1 MIQLHPIRR
10 IFAAQIHSNSFSI
23 AMMTSKI
30 LNALG
35 RCPLFRGLTQA
46 EIETMMEGV
55 AYRLVAFEKK
65 DIYALT
71 GYPCRYADIIVSGEM
86 VARMAGLSGKSV
98 EVSRLVPGNIIAPA
112 FIFAQD
118 KRLPV
123 SVETDVDT
131 QVLRMSPQELK
142 RLIDTEETIRMNFI
156 QSLCDID
163 VFLTRKMR
171 ILSLLTV
178 REKVSYFI
186 LTAAKE
192 QGSDTIRLD
201 KSRQEIAD
209 SFGIQ
214 KFSLLRSMSEL
225 VEAGAIQVD
234 GKTITIIDRG
244 KM

>member
-1 MIQLHPIRR
+1 
-10 IFAAQIHSNSFSI
+10 
-23 AMMTSKI
+23 
-30 LNALG
+30 
-35 RCPLFRGLTQA
+35 
-46 EIETMMEGV
+46 
-55 AYRLVAFEKK
+55 
-65 DIYALT
+65 
-71 GYPCRYADIIVSGEM
+71 
-86 VARMAGLSGKSV
+86 
-98 EVSRLVPGNIIAPA
+98 
-112 FIFAQD
+112 
-118 KRLPV
+118 
-123 SVETDVDT
+123 
-131 QVLRMSPQELK
+131 
-142 RLIDTEETIRMNFI
+142 MNFI

-234 GKTITIIDRG
+234 GKTITIVDRG

>member
-10 IFAAQIHSNSFSI
+10 IFAARIHSNSFSI
-23 AMMTSKI
+23 AMMTTKI

-86 VARMAGLSGKSV
+86 VARMAG
-98 EVSRLVPGNIIAPA
+98 VPGNIIAPA

>member
-1 MIQLHPIRR
+1 
-10 IFAAQIHSNSFSI
+10 
-23 AMMTSKI
+23 
-30 LNALG
+30 
-35 RCPLFRGLTQA
+35 
-46 EIETMMEGV
+46 
-55 AYRLVAFEKK
+55 
-65 DIYALT
+65 
-71 GYPCRYADIIVSGEM
+71 
-86 VARMAGLSGKSV
+86 MAGLSGKSV

>member
-10 IFAAQIHSNSFSI
+10 IFAARIHSNSFSI
-23 AMMTSKI
+23 AMMTTKI

-86 VARMAGLSGKSV
+86 V